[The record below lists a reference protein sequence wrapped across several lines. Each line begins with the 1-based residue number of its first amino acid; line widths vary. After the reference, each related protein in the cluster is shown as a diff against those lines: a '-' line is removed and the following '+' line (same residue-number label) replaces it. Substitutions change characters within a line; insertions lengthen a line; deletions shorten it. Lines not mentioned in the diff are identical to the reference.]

1 MPGQY
6 GTIPARRYK
15 PAGQQGIRLR
25 CPPGSHAHGGFP
37 YCHEEGRQHR
47 VAHAE
52 LHQEERRIQ
61 QVEHRMNELGN
72 AMHDL
77 VRQKKNIPPAMRR
90 NYARLYTYI
99 QRVKGTQ
106 RRLPINRAVRKL
118 TPDQTLYSVRSGETP
133 STGQAMIGKDGG
145 GAGGAGGADQGGPGV
160 GPDILVGEDVHVH
173 VYRGPGRRQKP
184 VPAVTKA
191 GCGFALYAE
200 LLALAKRCP
209 PGQHRHGGPC
219 HPQER
224 KHHRQRC
231 PGGEHK
237 HGDFPCHPQE
247 RKHRGGRKPAP
258 EPKQRQPR
266 EKAPERPYPSRRAVR
281 QQKQEA
287 WNTYYDLLYSGS
299 TATDEEKGAAKIRY
313 EEFRQLEY
321 EVRDWE
327 RSAEGQAW
335 VNAEK
340 VRRAQGQG
348 KKGREHYEAKAAALE
363 EKYQQLRTEH
373 EKVWAEYQE
382 AIRGLRLPADTQDEE
397 MFERREKARTR
408 YKEATVAVNANSNKL
423 KSTRLAIDR
432 AKAYSAVGFAREWVG
447 VIQRVA
453 GGVEPKIS
461 AIRTGSKSYA
471 HYSLDSGIIGI
482 SDRGLE
488 LLSKIRD
495 DPDLLFTGD
504 EREQK
509 SYAYAV
515 SALVHEFL
523 HSVNPAVG
531 AYVKGGITGMIE
543 EGLTD
548 AIANRMVARPDV
560 LSELLGKPVDKG
572 IVAEPGPSYLPYVQT
587 MEYLA
592 ERAAQRRNVD
602 PEWFLGKWKFHTD
615 PKPRGNIILED
626 AFGDEGLYQQKPWRD
641 IMRDAKD
648 KLPQMKQARQAQRA
662 EMHKAVEGAWLKGVP
677 RFIVRATAGYPSN
690 IDVGRH
696 VGSPPKGES
705 FQKFPRQGSAM
716 KAEPGQDC
724 SECATIEA

>member
-6 GTIPARRYK
+6 GTIPARQYK

-25 CPPGSHAHGGFP
+25 CPPGNHAHGGFP

-52 LHQEERRIQ
+52 LHDEEQRLR

-72 AMHDL
+72 AMHEMA
-77 VRQKKNIPPAMRR
+77 RQKKDIPPAMRR

-99 QRVKGTQ
+99 QRVKGTR

-173 VYRGPGRRQKP
+173 AYRGPGRRQKP

-191 GCGFALYAE
+191 GCGFSRYTE

-209 PGQHRHGGPC
+209 AGQHRHGGPC

-247 RKHRGGRKPAP
+247 RKHRGGRKPAAP
-258 EPKQRQPR
+258 AKEPRQRAPKDIKPKRPFPSIRAIRQAEHEAYKAYR
-266 EKAPERPYPSRRAVR
+266 EAARANDDSRYA
-281 QQKQEA
+281 KQE
-287 WNTYYDLLYSGS
+287 
-299 TATDEEKGAAKIRY
+299 RY
-313 EEFRQLEY
+313 EQLFRLERW
-321 EVRDWE
+321 VRRWE
-327 RSAEGQAW
+327 QSPEGRTWLEQ
-335 VNAEK
+335 EK
-340 VRRAQGQG
+340 VRRAAAQG
-348 KKGREHYEAKAAALE
+348 KKAPEHYEAKVAKLTEQLQALKAEHDTLWANFQVERQKGKWTDKSEAAYAALRE
-363 EKYQQLRTEH
+363 NTQKIRNVG
-373 EKVWAEYQE
+373 K
-382 AIRGLRLPADTQDEE
+382 AIE
-397 MFERREKARTR
+397 
-408 YKEATVAVNANSNKL
+408 
-423 KSTRLAIDR
+423 R
-432 AKAYSAVGFAREWVG
+432 AKAYSALGFAREWTG
-447 VIQRVA
+447 IIQRVA
-453 GGVEPKIS
+453 GGLKPDIA
-461 AIRTGSKSYA
+461 AIRTGSRAFA
-471 HYSLDSGIIGI
+471 HYSWGTKIIGI
-482 SDRGLE
+482 SNTALE
-488 LLSKIRD
+488 RLGRIRD
-495 DPDLLFTGD
+495 NPDLLYTGEESD
-504 EREQK
+504 RK
-509 SYAYAV
+509 SHAYAV

-523 HSVNPAVG
+523 HSVNPPID

-548 AIANRMVARPDV
+548 AIANRMVARADV
-560 LSELLGKPVDKG
+560 LSELLGKTVEKG
-572 IVAEPGPSYLPYVQT
+572 IVAEPGPTYAPYVRT

-592 ERAAQRRNVD
+592 EMAAQKTNTE

-615 PKPRGNIILED
+615 PKTRGETILTD
-626 AFGDEGLYQQKPWRD
+626 AFEDNWQYTAQGRAPWRE

-677 RFIVRATAGYPSN
+677 RFIVRAAPGSPGN
-690 IDVGRH
+690 IDIGRH
-696 VGSPPKGES
+696 TSDPQTGNPPKGES
-705 FQKFPRQGSAM
+705 FEKFPRQGAAM
-716 KAEPGQDC
+716 KAVRAC
-724 SECATIEA
+724 SECDTIEE